1 MWDILSLEFM
11 QNAIWASLLVSLVCG
26 IVGSLVVVNRMVF
39 LAGGVAHT
47 AYGGVGIAIF
57 WGLPVMP
64 TTIAFT
70 LLAALGI
77 ASATVGRK
85 FNTDTV
91 IGIFWATGMAL
102 GIILMD
108 LSPGYRVD
116 LMSYLFG
123 SILSVPGIDIW
134 IMGAVD
140 IVVLALVLLLYKN
153 FLAITF
159 DQEFARTRGVPVTGL
174 YFLLMVMIA
183 LSVVMIIRLVGLIL
197 VIALLTIPPYLAQR
211 RANSLGKMM
220 FLAVLWSIFFCLA
233 GLFIAYQFNLTSGAT
248 IVGTGAICLSL
259 MLGWEQVKKAI
270 SSYRVQ
276 YR

>member
-1 MWDILSLEFM
+1 MLDILSLEFM

-57 WGLPVMP
+57 FGLPVMI
-64 TTIAFT
+64 TTIGFT
-70 LLAALGI
+70 LLASLGI
-77 ASATVGRK
+77 ATATVNRK
-85 FNTDTV
+85 FKTDTV

-134 IMGAVD
+134 LMLAVD
-140 IVVLALVLLLYKN
+140 IVILGLVLLFYKN
-153 FLAITF
+153 FLAISF
-159 DQEFARTRGVPVTGL
+159 DQEFARTRGVPVAGL
-174 YFLLMVMIA
+174 YFLLMAMIGI
-183 LSVVMIIRLVGLIL
+183 SVVMIIRLVGLIL

-211 RANSLGKMM
+211 KANSLGKMM
-220 FLAVLWSIFFCLA
+220 LLSVLWSVFFCLV

-248 IVGTGAICLSL
+248 IVGTGSVCLSL
-259 MLGWEQVKKAI
+259 MLGWDRIKKAI
-270 SSYRVQ
+270 STS
-276 YR
+276 